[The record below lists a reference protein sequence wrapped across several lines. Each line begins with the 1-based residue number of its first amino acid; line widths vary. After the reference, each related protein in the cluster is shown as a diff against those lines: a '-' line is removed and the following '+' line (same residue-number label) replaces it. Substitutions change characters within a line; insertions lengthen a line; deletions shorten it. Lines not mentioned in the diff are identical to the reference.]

1 MKQECLAFQSKGGGE
16 APLAAVIRYQPD
28 AVTAE
33 AQRDLINE
41 RVDAKPGRVRGKI
54 LLELATWINAA
65 EELVKQ
71 AGRIPAQQQPATAL
85 VAAIEGNQSLECP
98 MNAPNVL
105 KLLAIDDN
113 PEYLALIAASLES
126 ESLEILTENDPEV
139 GFETFLRLR
148 PRIVLLDL
156 VMPRVSGME
165 LLEKIMAVDPG
176 VDVILIT
183 AHYSTESAVEA
194 IQKGACDY
202 LNKPLDME
210 RLRSRIASLV
220 LEAERRQMT
229 LRLDQGLVDS
239 FQFEGMVGRSPLMM
253 EVFAKIRRVA
263 PHFRTVL
270 VTGAT
275 GTGKELAALALHYHS
290 PAARGQFVV
299 CDCSTLVENLVESE
313 LFGYVRGAFTG
324 AIQDKPGLFEHA
336 DGGTIL
342 LDEIGELSPAAQA
355 KLLRVLQNRQVQRV
369 GSLVPRNID
378 VRVVAATHRN
388 LKAMVREGQFREDL
402 YYRLGVAEITLP
414 TLANRRE
421 DLPLLERYFIDKF
434 AAEYNKPIRGLVRR
448 AQTRLAIY
456 PWPGN
461 IRELENVIGNAC
473 MMVNGNLIDIDDLP
487 ERFRGPL
494 TAGAL
499 MDEKCLSL
507 EEVQRRHVIQV
518 LEGVG
523 GNKVRAAEI
532 LGISRATIYQLLSK
546 MKLEERTDESA

>member
-1 MKQECLAFQSKGGGE
+1 
-16 APLAAVIRYQPD
+16 
-28 AVTAE
+28 
-33 AQRDLINE
+33 
-41 RVDAKPGRVRGKI
+41 
-54 LLELATWINAA
+54 
-65 EELVKQ
+65 
-71 AGRIPAQQQPATAL
+71 
-85 VAAIEGNQSLECP
+85 
-98 MNAPNVL
+98 MNSPTVL

-113 PEYLALIAASLES
+113 PENLALIAASLEN
-126 ESLEILTENDPEV
+126 ESVEIVTANDPEV
-139 GFETFLRLR
+139 GFEIFLRLR

-156 VMPRVSGME
+156 VMPKVTGME
-165 LLEKIMAVDPG
+165 LLERMVAVDPG
-176 VDVILIT
+176 ADVILIT

-202 LNKPLDME
+202 LNKPLDIE
-210 RLRSRIASLV
+210 KLRARIASLV

-229 LRLDQGLVDS
+229 LSLDQRLVDA

-253 EVFAKIRRVA
+253 EVFARIRRVA
-263 PHFRTVL
+263 PHFRTAL

-275 GTGKELAALALHYHS
+275 GTGKELAALALHRLS

-299 CDCSTLVENLVESE
+299 CNCSTLVENLIESE

-324 AIQDKPGLFEHA
+324 ATQDKPGLFEHA
-336 DGGTIL
+336 DGGTML

-402 YYRLGVAEITLP
+402 YYRLAVVEITLP

-421 DLPLLERYFIDKF
+421 DLPLLERYFIEKF
-434 AAEYNKPIRGLVRR
+434 AVEYKRPITGLVRR
-448 AQTRLAIY
+448 AQTRLATY

-461 IRELENVIGNAC
+461 IRELENVIANAC
-473 MMVNGNLIDIDDLP
+473 MMVDGTLIDIDDLP
-487 ERFRGPL
+487 ARFRGPL
-494 TAGAL
+494 TAEAMMG
-499 MDEKCLSL
+499 DKFLSL

-518 LEGVG
+518 LEGVA